1 MVSQLIFEII
11 ISDLPKLFHSINL
24 STAWNTQAFKFS
36 NHNTKPHNLLLPLEY
51 LSRNNNYYKFFHTHT
66 PVEGSRIL
74 SSSLSKWDNIQ
85 YLCVI
90 DNFRVKIIH
99 NNTRTIPALPTVI
112 GLSQDVI
119 FTDLNISRST
129 TYELNT
135 SIEEYLRLVEL
146 DLYNYYYDYQ
156 RNLSDNLYDRGYLDM
171 EVQDALLRVGGAI
184 SKSLYDGMGNDFWLC
199 EEKEIVLNYLE
210 DYTIKLK

>member
-1 MVSQLIFEII
+1 MISQLIYESI
-11 ISDLPKLFHSINL
+11 ISDLPKLFNSANFF
-24 STAWNTQAFKFS
+24 TTWNTQAFKFL
-36 NHNTKPHNLLLPLEY
+36 NHNTKPHNSLLPLEY
-51 LSRNNNYYKFFHTHT
+51 LSRNNNFCKFFHTHT

-74 SSSLSKWDNIQ
+74 SSSLSKRDSIQ

-171 EVQDALLRVGGAI
+171 EVQDALLRINGAL
-184 SKSLYDGMGNDFWLC
+184 SEASYDGIGNDFWLC
-199 EEKEIVLNYLE
+199 EEKEIVLNYLN

>member
-1 MVSQLIFEII
+1 MLSQLIYESI

-36 NHNTKPHNLLLPLEY
+36 NHNTKLHRSLLPLEH

-74 SSSLSKWDNIQ
+74 SSSLSKWGNIQ

-90 DNFRVKIIH
+90 DSFRVEIIP
-99 NNTRTIPALPTVI
+99 NNTIRIPALPTVI

-119 FTDLNISRST
+119 FMDLNKSRPVS
-129 TYELNT
+129 YELNT
-135 SIEEYLRLVEL
+135 SIEEYLRLADL

-156 RNLSDNLYDRGYLDM
+156 RNLSNNLYDKGCLDI
-171 EVQDALLRVGGAI
+171 EVQDVLLRVGGAI
-184 SKSLYDGMGNDFWLC
+184 SKSLYAGKGSDFWLY
-199 EEKEIVLNYLE
+199 EEKEIVLNYLN